1 LFILTKGD
9 FMLKIYGSPRTSA
22 GRVYWMMEELG
33 LNYERMP
40 LNMSQREHKNPEFL
54 KLNPNGKVPCL
65 VDGDFVI
72 WESMAI
78 TQYLAAKHNS
88 PLLPK
93 TAEETGLMAQWSY
106 WSILEVQKH
115 AVEWLIQ
122 VMFVPTERKDPSVIE
137 KAQKSLVPL
146 FGILDQ
152 ALTNKQYLVSGR
164 FTLAD
169 LHVASVVNV
178 AISLG
183 FDTSPYPQVHSW
195 IKACQ
200 DRPAWHKVCSLP
212 M

>member
-1 LFILTKGD
+1 MI
-9 FMLKIYGSPRTSA
+9 KIYGSPRTSA
-22 GRVYWMMEELG
+22 GRVYWMLEELG
-33 LNYERMP
+33 LPYERMP
-40 LNMSQREHKNPEFL
+40 LNMSQREHKSPEFL
-54 KLNPNGKVPCL
+54 KINPNGKVPCL
-65 VDGDFVI
+65 VDGDYII

-78 TQYLAAKHNS
+78 TQYLAAKYKSDS

-93 TAEETGLMAQWSY
+93 TAEEIGHLAQWSY
-106 WSILEVQKH
+106 WSILEMQKH

-122 VMFVPTERKDPSVIE
+122 VMFVPTEKKDPSVIE

-146 FGILDQ
+146 FGILNHS
-152 ALTNKQYLVSGR
+152 LEKNTYLVGGR

-183 FDTSPYPQVHSW
+183 FDTIPYSNVHSW
-195 IKACQ
+195 IKACH